1 MDGLWRRSVFQEIL
15 RSSLP
20 PQDRALTSLFRC
32 KTKPKGGEFDK
43 CKVRLVVQGQHM
55 RRKGGD
61 SWVIT
66 TTLPAQYRLPADS
79 APFLVWLHNKICS
92 IITLIFSQAFVQGEL
107 LPGASHNGKVY
118 VSWQPGYDE
127 DPLYVCHLLK
137 PLYGMPSATRAW
149 HTNMPAFL
157 VKEGCA
163 TLGFE
168 KDVWTV
174 TIDGACILPGAWYSH
189 PECEWSQPLISGCLH
204 THSPTLL
211 FFLRIQT
218 VSSRCLIPKTVAGI
232 PKGSSKVIKQFW
244 KFTIAYDQCRE
255 SGLIVRKA
263 SITDRANSCI
273 SANASFNLFFL
284 SRPWKILVYRF
295 KLCGHELAENT
306 MIHPMKSIIPAFCIQ
321 QKAVGYP
328 LLTFA

>member
-1 MDGLWRRSVFQEIL
+1 MRSAMKAEWIKSQTSEMDGLWRRSVFQKGL
-15 RSSLP
+15 RSSLTL
-20 PQDRALTSLFRC
+20 QDRVFTSRFLYKIER
-32 KTKPKGGEFDK
+32 KGGKFDK
-43 CKVRLVVQGQHM
+43 CQVRLVVQGQHM
-55 RRKGGD
+55 RRKIQDGVGD
-61 SWVIT
+61 CDDAFSPI
-66 TTLPAQYRLPADS
+66 PAASGFRTILSLGTQQYMFTDH
-79 APFLVWLHNKICS
+79 FDI
-92 IITLIFSQAFVQGEL
+92 SQAFIQGEL
-107 LPGASHNGKVY
+107 LPGDGHDCKVY
-118 VSWQPGYDE
+118 ISESSPPGYDE
-127 DPLYVCHLLK
+127 NPLYVYRLLK
-137 PLYGMPSATRAW
+137 PLCGMPSAERAW
-149 HTNMPAFL
+149 HTTMSAFL
-157 VKEGCA
+157 AKEGCA

-263 SITDRANSCI
+263 SVTDRANSCI

-284 SRPWKILVYRF
+284 SRP
-295 KLCGHELAENT
+295 
-306 MIHPMKSIIPAFCIQ
+306 
-321 QKAVGYP
+321 
-328 LLTFA
+328 